1 MKRAE
6 YALQS
11 GGNNCAD
18 YAGLGRVTA
27 AEIIGTLGWHMKC
40 PMRSTIAGS
49 ILLVAIC
56 LEIAAQPGH
65 EAVDESARI
74 LSLENAWN
82 QAEVRH
88 DARALSLLLAETF
101 EFTDDDGHFMDK
113 SQWLAHIKDGVDHY
127 EQLGNSGMA
136 VHFYGDVAIGTGKY
150 KDKMKEKGK
159 GVVRSGRFTE
169 CWIRQNA
176 ASKCVGCR
184 ATSLTH

>member
-1 MKRAE
+1 MKSAE
-6 YALQS
+6 HALQS
-11 GGNNCAD
+11 GGKNCAD
-18 YAGLGRVTA
+18 YAGLVCVTA
-27 AEIIGTLGWHMKC
+27 AESIGTLGWHMKC

-113 SQWLAHIKDGVDHY
+113 SQWLAHIKNGVDHY
-127 EQLGNSGMA
+127 EQLCNSGLP
-136 VHFYGDVAIGTGKY
+136 VPFYRDFSISSKL
-150 KDKMKEKGK
+150 
-159 GVVRSGRFTE
+159 FT
-169 CWIRQNA
+169 A
-176 ASKCVGCR
+176 
-184 ATSLTH
+184 H

>member
-1 MKRAE
+1 MKSAE
-6 YALQS
+6 HALQS
-11 GGNNCAD
+11 GGKNCAD
-18 YAGLGRVTA
+18 YAGLVCVTA
-27 AEIIGTLGWHMKC
+27 AEIIRTLGWHMKC

-65 EAVDESARI
+65 EAADESARI

-127 EQLGNSGMA
+127 EQLGSSGMA
-136 VHFYGDVAIGTGKY
+136 VHFYGDVAIATGIY
-150 KDKMKEKGK
+150 KDKMKEKRRV
-159 GVVRSGRFTE
+159 VVRSGRFTDVQMRLHVV
-169 CWIRQNA
+169 WKRVTMQA
-176 ASKCVGCR
+176 R
-184 ATSLTH
+184 

>member
-1 MKRAE
+1 MKR
-6 YALQS
+6 L
-11 GGNNCAD
+11 
-18 YAGLGRVTA
+18 
-27 AEIIGTLGWHMKC
+27 
-40 PMRSTIAGS
+40 MRSTIAGS

-136 VHFYGDVAIGTGKY
+136 GHFYGDVAIVTGRY
-150 KDKMKEKGK
+150 KDKMEEKGK
-159 GVVRSGRFTE
+159 VVGRSSRFTDV
-169 CWIRQNA
+169 WTRQNGEG
-176 ASKCVGCR
+176 KC
-184 ATSLTH
+184 A

>member
-1 MKRAE
+1 MKR
-6 YALQS
+6 L
-11 GGNNCAD
+11 
-18 YAGLGRVTA
+18 
-27 AEIIGTLGWHMKC
+27 
-40 PMRSTIAGS
+40 MRSTIAGS

-113 SQWLAHIKDGVDHY
+113 SQWLAHLKAGVDHY
-127 EQLGNSGMA
+127 QQLGNSGMA
-136 VHFYGDVAIGTGKY
+136 VHFYGDVAIATWIY
-150 KDKMKEKGK
+150 KDKMKERGK
-159 GVVRSGRFTE
+159 EFGRSGRFTDG
-169 CWIRQNA
+169 W
-176 ASKCVGCR
+176 
-184 ATSLTH
+184 